1 MRKIPDILRGSLF
14 SSNTSKDMLQNEL
27 DAISKSQA
35 VIEFETS
42 GIILW
47 ANENF
52 LSAVGYTLE
61 EIKGQHH
68 SMFADP
74 EYARSEEYR
83 FFWEKLRRGEFD
95 AGEYRRLAK
104 GGREIWIQASYNPI
118 IDKNGTVIKVKKFAS
133 DITAQKLQSADMH
146 GQIDAIGKSQAV
158 IEFNM
163 DGTIIS
169 ANKNFLNA
177 MGYSLDEVKGKHHMM
192 FADPEYAKSEE
203 YRLFWEKLRRGEFD
217 AGEYKRFGN
226 NGKEI
231 WVQASYNPIF
241 DASGRPFK
249 VVKYASDVTKA
260 KLQNADFEGQIQ
272 AINKAQAVIQF
283 DLEGKI
289 LAANDAFLRVMGYSL
304 DEVQGRHHRM
314 FVDNAEAQ
322 SEEYAQFWQNLK
334 QGFFDSRVYK
344 RYAKGGRE
352 IWIQASYNPIF
363 DMSGKPFKVVKYATD
378 ITEMV
383 SLTDSTG
390 KNVQTVAAATEE
402 MATSIN
408 EISKNMELSEQA
420 TNVIMEKTATAG
432 AASKELVSTTD
443 AMENIVRLIRDI
455 AEQVNLLALNATIEA
470 ARAGDAGKGFA
481 VVASEVKNL
490 ANQTANATDDI
501 AREIA
506 SVQRIS
512 SQVANGVDEIVDV
525 AAKVGEYVTSVSAA
539 LQQQTAVT
547 MDISANSQKMLEA
560 VNRITDQVR
569 KTAS

>member
-1 MRKIPDILRGSLF
+1 
-14 SSNTSKDMLQNEL
+14 MLQNEL
-27 DAISKSQA
+27 DAIYKSQA

-47 ANENF
+47 ANDNF
-52 LSAVGYTLE
+52 LNAVGYSLD
-61 EIKGQHH
+61 EIKGKHH

-83 FFWEKLRRGEFD
+83 LFWEKLRRGEFD
-95 AGEYRRLAK
+95 AGEYRRFGK
-104 GGREIWIQASYNPI
+104 GGKEIWIHASYNPI

-133 DITAQKLQSADMH
+133 DITPQKQASADMH

-158 IEFNM
+158 IEFNL
-163 DGTIIS
+163 DGTIID
-169 ANKNFLNA
+169 ANQNFLDA
-177 MGYSLDEVKGKHHMM
+177 VGYSLEEIRGQHHMM
-192 FADPEYAKSEE
+192 FADPEYARTDE
-203 YRLFWEKLRRGEFD
+203 YRRFWEKLRRGEFD
-217 AGEYKRFGN
+217 AGEYRRYGN
-226 NGKEI
+226 NSKEI
-231 WVQASYNPIF
+231 WINASYNPIF

-249 VVKYASDVTKA
+249 VVKYASDVTRA
-260 KLQNADFEGQIQ
+260 KLQNADYQGQIH
-272 AINKAQAVIQF
+272 AISKVQAVIQF
-283 DLEGKI
+283 DLDGKI
-289 LAANDAFLRVMGYSL
+289 LTANDAFLSAMGYSL
-304 DEVQGRHHRM
+304 EEIEGRHHRM
-314 FVDNAEAQ
+314 FVDAAESQ
-322 SEEYAQFWQNLK
+322 SEDYVRFWENLR
-334 QGFFDSRVYK
+334 QGIYESKVYK
-344 RYAKGGRE
+344 RIAKGGRE
-352 IWIQASYNPIF
+352 IWIQASYNPIL
-363 DMSGKPFKVVKYATD
+363 DMNGKPFKVVKYAND

-383 SLTDSTG
+383 ALTDSTG

-408 EISKNMELSEQA
+408 EISKNMELSEEA
-420 TNVIMEKTATAG
+420 ANIILEKTAAAG
-432 AASKELVSTTD
+432 QASTQLVQTTD

-512 SQVANGVDEIVDV
+512 TQVADGVKEIVDV
-525 AAKVGEYVTSVSAA
+525 AAKVGEYVTTVSAA

-547 MDISANSQKMLEA
+547 MDISANLQKMLEA
-560 VNRITDQVR
+560 VNGISAQVR
-569 KTAS
+569 KMA